1 MPADHG
7 IASDLKR
14 SDLARLTGCNLET
27 IRYYEGVGLMPDP
40 PRSPAGHRRYGS
52 AHVER
57 LGFIMRARELGF
69 TMKEIRGL
77 LSMVDRGSH
86 TCAEVE
92 KRGRHHLDVVRAK
105 IRDLQD
111 IEAILADTIAKCS
124 GSDTPECPL
133 LTVLS
138 DAAARSSNEVQTES
152 YPSAATVAPGR

>member
-1 MPADHG
+1 MSGDHG

-40 PRSPAGHRRYGS
+40 PRSPAGHRRYGA

-69 TMKEIRGL
+69 TMEEIRGL
-77 LSMVDRGSH
+77 LSLVDRGSH
-86 TCAEVE
+86 TCAEFE
-92 KRGRHHLDVVRAK
+92 KRGQHHLDVVRAK
-105 IRDLQD
+105 ISDLQN
-111 IEAILADTIAKCS
+111 IETILAQTIAKCS
-124 GSDTPECPL
+124 GSDAPECPL

-138 DAAARSSNEVQTES
+138 DAA
-152 YPSAATVAPGR
+152 VAEAD